1 MIALLIEKNRQIML
15 INDFLKRVSVA
26 EILTIIFIF
35 SVGIS
40 LIYKAG
46 FYAELRIGWYLYTL
60 SPQQLFLTSIKL
72 VLFSMLGVALGVLMA
87 FFIEKHTESIFI
99 IFYLIFI
106 GVVFGSFIGLRPLIS
121 GLYILLVS
129 AILVMALIE
138 INLKVTVEK
147 SQKHSL
153 YIPDKGSL
161 LHKVG
166 SLLHKVGRPIFSI
179 LLVIVLLWLVYFEGT
194 KEANRISFVDTP
206 KSIVDLKNN
215 TDKWI
220 LIEMNGDKALIMRD
234 SKKEEFKIVEYK
246 EIESIKVN

>member
-46 FYAELRIGWYLYTL
+46 FYAELGIGWYLYTL

-138 INLKVTVEK
+138 INLKLTVEK

-153 YIPDKGSL
+153 YIPDK
-161 LHKVG
+161 G

-179 LLVIVLLWLVYFEGT
+179 LLVIVLLWLVYLEGT